1 MQDNLLKK
9 EEYLDFEEE
18 LLNEL
23 EKEISQV
30 SQDKGIR
37 DDGYADWTVEK
48 IKFLQAELER
58 KKMLVENKK
67 AILDEWF
74 EKEKK
79 NIDNDISFYTARL
92 QEYFDSL
99 DPKLL
104 KKSKTQISY
113 SLPSGKLKKVFEKED
128 FEKDD
133 EELLKWLK
141 NNNYTDFI
149 KVKESIDW
157 AKLKGNIEV
166 NNGKAVLKDTGELI
180 DSIKVIKKPAEF
192 KVE

>member
-18 LLNEL
+18 LLNEI
-23 EKEISQV
+23 EKEIPQNN
-30 SQDKGIR
+30 GIH
-37 DDGYADWTVEK
+37 DDEYADWTIEK
-48 IKFLQAELER
+48 IKFLQSELER
-58 KKMLVENKK
+58 KKMIVENKK

-79 NIDNDISFYTARL
+79 DIDNKISFYTARL

-99 DPKLL
+99 DPKVL
-104 KKSKTQISY
+104 KKSKTQVSY
-113 SLPSGKLKKVFEKED
+113 SLPSGKLKKVLEKED
-128 FEKDD
+128 FEKED

>member
-48 IKFLQAELER
+48 IKFLQAELE
-58 KKMLVENKK
+58 KKKILVENKK

-79 NIDNDISFYTARL
+79 DIENKISFYTARL
-92 QEYFDSL
+92 QQYFDSL
-99 DPKLL
+99 DPKVL
-104 KKSKTQISY
+104 KKTKTQVSY

>member
-1 MQDNLLKK
+1 MQDNLLRE
-9 EEYLDFEEE
+9 EEYLNFEGE
-18 LLNEL
+18 LLNEI
-23 EKEISQV
+23 EKEIPQNN
-30 SQDKGIR
+30 GIH

-79 NIDNDISFYTARL
+79 DIDNKISFYTSRL

-104 KKSKTQISY
+104 KKSKTQVSY
-113 SLPSGKLKKVFEKED
+113 SLPNGKLKKILEKED
-128 FEKDD
+128 FEKED
-133 EELLKWLK
+133 EELLSWLK

-157 AKLKGNIEV
+157 AKLKGNIEI
-166 NNGKAVLKDTGELI
+166 NNGKAVLRNTGEMI
-180 DSIKVIKKPAEF
+180 DCIKVIKKPAEF